1 MTDPTARHAIL
12 AAASVM
18 DQALK
23 SVADTNPTFM
33 ATDDKAAALVEL
45 SRIGARVTE
54 LRLRVLADAADV
66 ADATGARDA
75 ASWLAHQTHARFED
89 ARADLRLATTLD
101 RDRGVVA
108 TALREGRVNTA
119 QARVIVRALDAL
131 PDDVPAD
138 VTRLAE
144 ETLVGY
150 AADFDPRELARLG
163 RHVLEVVA
171 PDLVDAAEGRRLEKL
186 EVEAHSQ
193 TRLTLRR
200 LGDGTTRLSGRL
212 PDASATRLATYLEAF
227 ANPRKAEH
235 ADPGAEGDLFTRLPY
250 PRRLGEA
257 LCQFLETIDPARLP
271 IHGGDATTVVVTV
284 SLEAL
289 RAEVAAAT
297 LLGGGLVPG
306 DDLTGDTISAS
317 DVRRLARNAKIL
329 PAVLGGQSEVLD
341 LGRARRIFTPP
352 QRRALLIRDG
362 TCRAEGCDIPGTWS
376 EAHHWIPWTSGGL
389 TDIVNA
395 VLLCSHHH
403 HRAHDSAY
411 QVERLPNGDVRFNL
425 RR

>member
-1 MTDPTARHAIL
+1 
-12 AAASVM
+12 
-18 DQALK
+18 
-23 SVADTNPTFM
+23 M
-33 ATDDKAAALVEL
+33 A
-45 SRIGARVTE
+45 
-54 LRLRVLADAADV
+54 
-66 ADATGARDA
+66 
-75 ASWLAHQTHARFED
+75 
-89 ARADLRLATTLD
+89 
-101 RDRGVVA
+101 
-108 TALREGRVNTA
+108 NTA
-119 QARVIVRALDAL
+119 QARVIVRSLDAL

-150 AADFDPRELARLG
+150 AVDFGPRELARLG

-186 EVEAHSQ
+186 EADARTQ

-227 ANPRKAEH
+227 ANPRKAEQ
-235 ADPGAEGDLFTRLPY
+235 AEPETTGDPFTRLPY

-257 LCQFLETIDPARLP
+257 MCQFLETVDASRLP
-271 IHGGDATTVVVTV
+271 LHGGDATTVVVTV
-284 SLEAL
+284 SLDAL
-289 RAEVAAAT
+289 RTEVAAAT

-306 DDLTGDTISAS
+306 DDLTGELISAS
-317 DVRRLARNAKIL
+317 DARRLGCNAKIL
-329 PAVLGGQSEVLD
+329 PAVLDGQSEVLD
-341 LGRARRIFTPP
+341 LGRARRIFTAP
-352 QRRALLIRDG
+352 QRKALLIRDG

-389 TDIVNA
+389 TDLDNA

-411 QVERLPNGDVRFNL
+411 AVGRMANGDVRFSL